1 MKSATHWGISL
12 AATLVASAIIVT
24 PVLAQPEDGPPPRR
38 EPITPQAALRALQNE
53 TDPQRAKKMLADM
66 LAEARIL
73 QEQLQAGLDRIEKG
87 EPTRDVARDLL
98 DQRQTAREGIRER
111 VADRIGERLGD
122 RMPERP
128 GDRDRPRPDE
138 QRRGPGGPNGHD
150 GLDGPGGPDG
160 ARFTRPGGFAKLNA
174 AEREQLMQDFRNDL
188 PDVAADLELL
198 RKTKVEMADMLF
210 TRLGQRYFEAR
221 EARRIDPQL
230 ADLRLEDIRGSVDVM
245 RKTRAYRDT
254 LALPETDAN
263 RVAAIAQATTNLREA
278 ITRNF
283 DQRLAVQTREADML
297 ARRLEDLRTDI
308 AKKGERKEQ
317 FVDNLLDRM
326 KLGLPPQDDDRP
338 AGPGRDRPDRP

>member
-1 MKSATHWGISL
+1 MKSATHWVISL

-111 VADRIGERLGD
+111 VADRMGD
-122 RMPERP
+122 R
-128 GDRDRPRPDE
+128 GRPRPDD
-138 QRRGPGGPNGHD
+138 QRRGPE
-150 GLDGPGGPDG
+150 GPDG
-160 ARFTRPGGFAKLNA
+160 PRFTRPGGFAKLNP
-174 AEREQLMQDFRNDL
+174 AEREQLMADFRKDL
-188 PDVAADLELL
+188 PDVAADLELV
-198 RKTKVEMADMLF
+198 RKTKVEMADMIF
-210 TRLGQRYFEAR
+210 KRLGQRYFEAR

-254 LALPETDAN
+254 VALPETDAN

-278 ITRNF
+278 IARNF

-297 ARRLEDLRTDI
+297 ARRLEDLRIDI